1 MRPRT
6 RMLAYYGA
14 LIVIGIASLW
24 LGVPGA
30 LTFGAG
36 YIFAASAGLV
46 LRLRRR
52 PHEEAYAVVALAI
65 LSLGQA
71 LSLWLGHLRPVVCE
85 SPDGGLAEILTSA
98 RLGVAPLMMIDY
110 AVMLHRGRGR
120 AA

>member
-1 MRPRT
+1 
-6 RMLAYYGA
+6 MLAYYGA

-71 LSLWLGHLRPVVCE
+71 LSLGLGE

>member
-52 PHEEAYAVVALAI
+52 PHEEAFAVVALAI

-71 LSLWLGHLRPVVCE
+71 LSLWLGE

-110 AVMLHRGRGR
+110 AVMLHRGR

>member
-1 MRPRT
+1 
-6 RMLAYYGA
+6 MLASYGA

-30 LTFGAG
+30 LTAGAG
-36 YIFAASAGLV
+36 YIVAASAGLV

-52 PHEEAYAVVALAI
+52 PHEEAFAVVALAI

-71 LSLWLGHLRPVVCE
+71 LSLGLGE

>member
-1 MRPRT
+1 
-6 RMLAYYGA
+6 MLAYYGA

-24 LGVPGA
+24 LGVPAA

-52 PHEEAYAVVALAI
+52 PHEETYAVVALAI

-71 LSLWLGHLRPVVCE
+71 LSLWLGE